1 MIISV
6 ASGKGG
12 TGKTL
17 ISTSLALSIMD
28 KEIQFLD
35 CDVEEP
41 NAFLFLKPVIK
52 EVIPVEMPVP
62 DVNEEICT
70 HCKKCAEF
78 CEFSALLVSPNKVQ
92 LFPELCHSCGG
103 CALICP
109 VDAITEIPFRIGS
122 LKIGN
127 ASNIDFVYG
136 ELEVSKPL
144 SVPIIREVKRKIK
157 KDKLV
162 IIDSPPGA
170 SDPVIA
176 AVSGSD
182 FTILVTEPT
191 PFGLHDLKIAVDV
204 IKQLKIPFGVIVN
217 RANLGDRKVYDFC
230 KEKNIP
236 VLLEI
241 PYYRKIAELYSN
253 AIPFITVMDEWKEK
267 FRKFYFDIERIIG
280 KWNK

>member
-144 SVPIIREVKRKIK
+144 SVPIIREVKRKTK

-280 KWNK
+280 K

>member
-144 SVPIIREVKRKIK
+144 SVPIIREVKRKTK

-230 KEKNIP
+230 KEKNIL

-280 KWNK
+280 K

>member
-280 KWNK
+280 K

>member
-17 ISTSLALSIMD
+17 ISTSLALSIID

-280 KWNK
+280 K

>member
-6 ASGKGG
+6 ASSKGG

-17 ISTSLALSIMD
+17 VSTNLALSLED

-41 NAFLFLKPVIK
+41 NAFLFIKPQIDNVM
-52 EVIPVEMPVP
+52 EVEMPVP
-62 DVNEEICT
+62 EVDEELCT

-78 CEFSALLVSPNKVQ
+78 CEFSAILVSPEKVQ
-92 LFPELCHSCGG
+92 IFPELCHSCGG
-103 CALICP
+103 CVLVCP
-109 VDAITEIPFRIGS
+109 VHAMKERPFRIGS
-122 LKIGN
+122 LKMGKIG
-127 ASNIDFVYG
+127 NIDFVYG

-144 SVPIIREVKRKIK
+144 AVPIIREVKRKTN

-162 IIDSPPGA
+162 IIDSPPDA

-176 AVSGSD
+176 SVSGSD

-204 IKQLKIPFGVIVN
+204 LEQLKIPFGVVVN
-217 RANLGDRKVYDFC
+217 RANLADTRVYNFC

-236 VLLEI
+236 ILLEI
-241 PYYRKIAELYSN
+241 PYDRKIAELYSK
-253 AIPFITVMDEWKEK
+253 AVPFIKVFEMWKDK
-267 FRKFYFDIERIIG
+267 FRKLYEDIERIVE
-280 KWNK
+280 K